1 MWIHEGWG
9 PFPWMWIFPVIFL
22 IVLLLF
28 LFRTGGLPMCGGRDI
43 QDVGPSAREI
53 LDRRYARGE
62 INREE
67 YQRMKQDLN

>member
-9 PFPWMWIFPVIFL
+9 PFPLMWIFPAIFL

-28 LFRTGGLPMCGGRDI
+28 LFRTGGSPMCGRRGTRDS
-43 QDVGPSAREI
+43 GASAQEI
-53 LDRRYARGE
+53 LDRRYALGE
-62 INREE
+62 LNRDE